1 MPGTDGANRIQLG
14 RVTALLLSDNK
25 FSLELMLTV
34 VTGLGVGQKY
44 PCASVDGARKI
55 LDNLKVDVVIV
66 DCDGTSI
73 DGPDFVRNLR
83 ADRQSKCSAVPVIMV
98 TPAINAI
105 ALARVRDSGADGIL
119 AKPYAPASMQK
130 WLSVLLKDRER
141 PSGILKAQTG

>member
-1 MPGTDGANRIQLG
+1 MQLG
-14 RVTALLLSDNK
+14 RVTVLLLSDNS

-44 PCASVDGARKI
+44 PCTSVEGARKI
-55 LDNLKVDVVIV
+55 LDNLKVDVVIL

-83 ADRQSKCSAVPVIMV
+83 ADRHSKCSAVPVIMV

-119 AKPYAPASMQK
+119 AKPYAPASMLK